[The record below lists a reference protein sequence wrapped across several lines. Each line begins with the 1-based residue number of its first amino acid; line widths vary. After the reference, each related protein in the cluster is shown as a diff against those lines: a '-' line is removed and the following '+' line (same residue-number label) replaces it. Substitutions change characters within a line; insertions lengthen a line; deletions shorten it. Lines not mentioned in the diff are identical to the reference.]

1 MKKVTLYINS
11 DGDRQNVSLDNEL
24 SIGRTS
30 QATYA
35 LPDSGLSR
43 VNTTFF
49 RDGESIF
56 VVDENSTNGTFVNG
70 EQVFSSPCKLKDG
83 DEVTVGSNT
92 QIRIEIVDKTNV
104 SIASTTLPESN
115 QRTPKPKTK
124 AKKKGKTAPQDKQI
138 PLLPVIAGIVT
149 VFIVFF
155 AVVAILLA
163 SYYTNNSNKNV
174 TPTATMS
181 TELIPKR
188 VIDPLGGEDPD
199 DVDDLIAAW
208 ETEDIPTDA
217 KDLQEVKSTSTD
229 PSSAELNVPI
239 AFWEQMKA
247 LALQARSGPTGERPA
262 GLAPTNELCCG
273 VPKQTAKLEQMVRD
287 GYTQPLDF
295 ADLAQKRMNGDLI
308 ELPLATK
315 YYVIDVG
322 GNANESEFTQFDWKS
337 RSTPL
342 PTSSEKYQT
351 LVKLAN
357 NFSGQKYNVT
367 DPNDRKQ
374 MKKRLLRMFNKRA
387 KPILEELAM
396 AYQQKFGR
404 PLRVTSLT
412 RSMEY
417 QISLNANNANSFK
430 VSGEGSRPPH
440 TSGCAFDLARKHMT
454 TEEQNFMINKLS
466 EMENQGKLDA
476 LIEYHANSCFHIFIY
491 PDGLPPGVKSA
502 ASTAVKSPT
511 PSAVKSPTPAKAKK

>member
-1 MKKVTLYINS
+1 MKKVTFYINS
-11 DGDRQNVSLDNEL
+11 DGERQEVRLDNEL
-24 SIGRTS
+24 SVGRTG
-30 QATYA
+30 QASLA

-43 VNTTFF
+43 VNSTFF
-49 RDGESIF
+49 RDGESVF

-70 EQVFSSPCKLKDG
+70 EQVFGSPRKLQDG
-83 DEVTVGSNT
+83 DRITVGSNT
-92 QIRIEIVDKTNV
+92 QISVEIIDDKPV
-104 SIASTTLPESN
+104 SATPTIRPEP
-115 QRTPKPKTK
+115 TKPPTKTK
-124 AKKKGKTAPQDKQI
+124 SKTAKKGKGAPTEKQI
-138 PLLPVIAGIVT
+138 PLIPVIAGIAT
-149 VFIVFF
+149 VFIIFF
-155 AVVAILLA
+155 AVVALLIA
-163 SYYTNNSNKNV
+163 GIFNGNSNKNA
-174 TPTATMS
+174 TPTASMS
-181 TELIPKR
+181 SEIIPKR

-208 ETEDIPTDA
+208 EAEDVPTDA
-217 KDLQEVKSTSTD
+217 KDLEAVKSTSTD
-229 PSSAELNVPI
+229 AESKELNVSVE
-239 AFWEQMKA
+239 FWQQMKD
-247 LALQARSGPTGERPA
+247 LAMQARSAPTGERPP
-262 GLAPTNELCCG
+262 GLAPTNQLCCG

-295 ADLAQKRMNGDLI
+295 ADLADKRMHGDLI

-315 YYVIDVG
+315 YYFVDVG
-322 GNANESEFTQFDWKS
+322 GNANDSEFTQFNWAT

-342 PTSSEKYQT
+342 PKDSAEYQT
-351 LVKLAN
+351 LQKLAS
-357 NFSGQKYNVT
+357 NFSGQKYDLNN
-367 DPNDRKQ
+367 PNDRKQ

-466 EMENQGKLDA
+466 EMEDQGKLDA

-502 ASTAVKSPT
+502 SSVKSATPT
-511 PSAVKSPTPAKAKK
+511 PTKSATPAKVKK